1 MEQEPLTQHELEK
14 LSNKELTSLF
24 IEIMMYKVKI
34 GAYLERIERALFK
47 YTNK

>member
-14 LSNKELTSLF
+14 LSHKELSSLL

-34 GAYLERIERALFK
+34 GAYLERIEKELFK
-47 YTNK
+47 HY